1 MAKIEV
7 SRPHGL
13 SPAEAKQKTEIL
25 VDQLQVKYRLTGS
38 WLDEDR
44 YQFKATGAK
53 GEVRLAPQTISVRVE
68 LSILLSALKSKVEKK
83 ILDVLDKEFSA

>member
-25 VDQLQVKYRLTGS
+25 VDQLQVKYKLKGS
-38 WLDEDR
+38 WQTEDR

-53 GEVRLAPQTISVRVE
+53 GEGAFGRWRYVCPREA
-68 LSILLSALKSKVEKK
+68 
-83 ILDVLDKEFSA
+83 FSG